1 MVITR
6 PAPAATRRPKTT
18 NSQASHADDWLRT
31 YRQLLAF
38 TDIVIISVVSV
49 AGAILTYTLSGQ
61 RTTLT
66 QLPVPFGGIFL
77 AVSWILILQLSRSRD
92 HQILGM
98 GTDEYKRIARAS
110 FCLVALLAIGALVF
124 ELRLEGAETAVTIGT
139 GMGLLLLG
147 RWLWRKRLGVLSQR
161 GTYLARA
168 IVLGNGDDIHF
179 VGHQICNKNSPAFEV
194 VAAIVP
200 DQGQQ
205 PTIPSAPLEKHDG
218 DAPSLPQ
225 PGGNMDI
232 SEEKT
237 IPIYHGMD
245 EFPALIDEFDCSCVI
260 VAGPIHGGASAVQKL
275 AWQLEESD
283 TDLIL
288 AMSLTNVAGPRISV
302 RPVEGLPL
310 MHVERPRFTGGRH
323 IIKRSMDLVGSILGT
338 LVISPLLIALAIMVK
353 LDSPGPV
360 FFRQKRV
367 GRDGR
372 AFGMLK
378 FRTMVENA
386 EQIRVSLE
394 DTNEGSGPLFKLKS
408 DPRVTKTGRWMRR
421 FSLDELPQLL
431 NVLGGHMSLV
441 GPRPPLQS
449 EVGEYED
456 EVNRRLLVKPGM
468 TGLWQINGRS
478 DLSWEES
485 VRLDLYYVEN
495 WSITSDLTIMWRT
508 IKAIRTGEGAY

>member
-6 PAPAATRRPKTT
+6 TAPAATRRPTLK
-18 NSQASHADDWLRT
+18 SSHETHTDDWLRT

-38 TDIVIISVVSV
+38 TDVVIISVVSI
-49 AGAILTYTLSGQ
+49 AGATLTYTFSGH

-66 QLPVPFGGIFL
+66 ELPVPFGGMFL
-77 AVSWILILQLSRSRD
+77 ALSWILILQLSRSRD
-92 HQILGM
+92 HHILGM

-124 ELRLEGAETAVTIGT
+124 DLRLEGLETALTIGT
-139 GMGLLLLG
+139 GMLLLLVA
-147 RWLWRKRLGVLSQR
+147 RWLWRKRLGVLSQQ

-200 DQGQQ
+200 DQGTH
-205 PTIPSAPLEKHDG
+205 PTNSSGHQENYDDVKPSRPL
-218 DAPSLPQ
+218 
-225 PGGNMDI
+225 PGGHLDI
-232 SEEKT
+232 SEDKT
-237 IPIYHGMD
+237 IPVYHGME
-245 EFPALIDEFDCSCVI
+245 EFPALIEEFDCSCVI

-310 MHVERPRFTGGRH
+310 MHVERPHFTGGRH
-323 IIKRSMDLVGSILGT
+323 IIKRSMDLVGSTVGT
-338 LVISPLLIALAIMVK
+338 LLISPLLITLAIMVK

-360 FFRQKRV
+360 FFSQKRV
-367 GRDGR
+367 GRDGET
-372 AFGMLK
+372 FGMLK
-378 FRTMVENA
+378 FRTMVKDA
-386 EQIRVSLE
+386 EKIKVDLE
-394 DTNEGSGPLFKLKS
+394 DENDGSGPLFKLKS

-431 NVLGGHMSLV
+431 NVLLGHMSLV

-456 EVNRRLLVKPGM
+456 EVHRRLLVKPGM

-478 DLSWEES
+478 DLSWEET

-495 WSITSDLTIMWRT
+495 WSITNDLMIMWRT